1 MKKIILDT
9 NFLMIP
15 YQFKVDIFD
24 EIRRIVEGEY
34 ELVTLAGV
42 VKELE
47 RIKKSKGK
55 SAAAAKI
62 GLELIKAKNV
72 KVINSDSE
80 KVDNKIIELSDKNT
94 IVATNDIEL
103 KKILKNKKIK
113 IIYLRSRKYLEM
125 E

>member
-15 YQFKVDIFD
+15 YQFRVDIFE
-24 EIRRIVEGEY
+24 EIRRIMEGEY
-34 ELVTLAGV
+34 ELVTLDGV

-47 RIKKSKGK
+47 KIKEYKGK

-62 GLELIKAKNV
+62 ALEFIKIKSI
-72 KVINSDSE
+72 KVINTDSE

-94 IVATNDIEL
+94 VVATNDIKL

-113 IIYLRSRKYLEM
+113 IIYLRNKKYLEM
-125 E
+125 G

>member
-1 MKKIILDT
+1 MKKVILDT

-15 YQFKVDIFD
+15 YQFKVDIFE
-24 EIRRIVEGEY
+24 EIRCIVEEEY
-34 ELVTLAGV
+34 ELITISGV

-47 RIKKSKGK
+47 KIKKSKGR
-55 SAAAAKI
+55 SAVAAKI

-80 KVDNKIIELSDKNT
+80 EVDNKIIELSDENT
-94 IVATNDIEL
+94 IVATNDI
-103 KKILKNKKIK
+103 KLKNKLKNKNIK
-113 IIYLRSRKYLEM
+113 IIYLRSKKYLKM